1 MMELLTQSKYRA
13 WRGCP
18 RYFYH
23 RHEQHLE
30 PRAER
35 DGRRR
40 GTIFGSAIFAV
51 QQAEE
56 DGKLI
61 EAEESGM
68 THRYAVQATVAATM
82 DEFYSEIHPVNQ
94 EHHDELQLERV
105 KVEVMVIAYLGRY
118 GIDRRRE
125 VVFEMPL
132 INPLTGGRSRTFKRA
147 GKIDGV
153 TTLGNNHARV
163 IEDKFVGQ
171 IQKAMIDRLVLD
183 QQIAEYVDALAQRG
197 WTAEVEYRH
206 TRYPG
211 INPHGPKEY
220 KTKADYPGESLDE
233 FAARLNADV
242 VDRPDF
248 YFDMQRLLFDASS
261 LEEHRQ
267 GRWAAA
273 RGIMRARLDLAHT
286 GELGFAFPK
295 HEWNCNQWGG
305 CEFLPLCTGQENA
318 DALYVVGEDSP
329 ELRR

>member
-1 MMELLTQSKYRA
+1 MELLTQSKYRA

-23 RHEQHLE
+23 RHEEHLE

-56 DGKLI
+56 DGKLM
-61 EAEESGM
+61 EAEETGLS
-68 THRYAVQATVAATM
+68 HRYAVAETIAQRM
-82 DEFYSEIHPVNQ
+82 DEFYGEIHPTDQ

-105 KVEVMVIAYLGRY
+105 KVEVMVVAYLGRY

-132 INPLTGGRSRTFKRA
+132 LNPSTGYPSRTFKRA
-147 GKIDGV
+147 GTIEGV
-153 TTLGNNHARV
+153 VTLGNNHARV

-183 QQIAEYVDALAQRG
+183 QQIAEYIDALAQQG
-197 WTAEVEYRH
+197 WTGEVEYRH

-211 INPHGPKEY
+211 INPEKAKTF
-220 KTKADYPGESLDE
+220 KTKPDKPEESLDD
-233 FAARLNADV
+233 FALRLAADV
-242 VDRPDF
+242 QDRQEF
-248 YFDMQRLLFDASS
+248 YFDMQRLYFDASS
-261 LEEHRQ
+261 LEEHRE

-273 RGIMRARLDLAHT
+273 KGIMQARLELAHT
-286 GELGFAFPK
+286 GTLGLAFPK
-295 HEWNCNQWGG
+295 HEWRCNQFGS
-305 CEFLPLCTGQENA
+305 CEFLPLCTRQEGA
-318 DALYVVGEDSP
+318 ESLYAVGEDSP